1 MDCRIPV
8 MDGFESSREI
18 RQREKYTEPPIIAV
32 TANISAADRQRRW
45 DAAMSDYLGKPAIE
59 TLVEA
64 SLVK

>member
-1 MDCRIPV
+1 

-18 RQREKYTEPPIIAV
+18 RQPEKYKEPPIIAV